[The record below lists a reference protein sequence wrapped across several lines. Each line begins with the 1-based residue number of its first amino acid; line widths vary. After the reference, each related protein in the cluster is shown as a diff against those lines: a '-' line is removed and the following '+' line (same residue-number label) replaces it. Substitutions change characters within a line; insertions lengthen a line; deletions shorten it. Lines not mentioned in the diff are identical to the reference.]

1 MLHEKYLPKLLWNSE
16 RNGLRSKLTVFLLLL
31 LYNTNYD
38 LTQQAYLG
46 FHGRDEKYY

>member
-1 MLHEKYLPKLLWNSE
+1 MLLEKYLPKLLWNSE
-16 RNGLRSKLTVFLLLL
+16 RNGLRSKLTI
-31 LYNTNYD
+31 YYSYYTNCD